1 MEMKD
6 LSIRQKS
13 DLAFSFHRDIDSTS
27 SVKVFV
33 NLNNSRDGSHEF
45 VQSSHSTMER
55 SVGESFQER
64 MSHMK
69 RFEQQFFAESIYET
83 FVYGGRFD
91 SSSLMSIFQKKILYK
106 CLLWCRL
113 GGRYLRIAW
122 GTPCSDTDRCLLSI
136 SIGAHPIKLNSLSI
150 YIDMIKVKY
159 ET

>member
-91 SSSLMSIFQKKILYK
+91 SSSL
-106 CLLWCRL
+106 
-113 GGRYLRIAW
+113 
-122 GTPCSDTDRCLLSI
+122 I
-136 SIGAHPIKLNSLSI
+136 SILPKEDFIQMPTYFGAAWVEDTYGLHGEHLVVILIVVSYLYLLGHI
-150 YIDMIKVKY
+150 L
-159 ET
+159 